1 MATLDRLTFWLDIKG
16 AEKVQKTLENIQKA
30 TYAET
35 KSAISALLEPIRR
48 KEREER
54 SGCQKKGG
62 SESEES
68 GGSGGKGCGEEKEK
82 GGKEKS
88 VSNI

>member
-54 SGCQKKGG
+54 KAEALRKKRQKPLDQW
-62 SESEES
+62 
-68 GGSGGKGCGEEKEK
+68 
-82 GGKEKS
+82 
-88 VSNI
+88 N